1 MRLGKTWSRKPI
13 QWGKSGAREEG
24 WMERGKQKQIRVGDS
39 EQVVRNFR

>member
-24 WMERGKQKQIRVGDS
+24 WKGEAKK
-39 EQVVRNFR
+39 N